1 MKKIIILLLV
11 LLSGTYTYSQDTKQI
26 TPKTKLLVYYFH
38 ITNRCH
44 TCTTIEATTRKV
56 LLDNFKTELDSA
68 IIVFNTF
75 NVDSAANQAISK
87 KYDAYGATLALTQI
101 INGKEKIVDMS
112 NFAFSK
118 INNESLF
125 TEGLVQKIKELIK

>member
-1 MKKIIILLLV
+1 MKKLIILLMV
-11 LLSGTYTYSQDTKQI
+11 LTAGTYSYGQDIKQI

-56 LLDNFKTELDSA
+56 LLDNFKQELDSS

-75 NVDSAANQAISK
+75 NVDSAENAAISK

-101 INGKEKIVDMS
+101 IGGKEKIVDMS
-112 NFAFSK
+112 NFAFAK

-125 TEGLVQKIKELIK
+125 TEGLVQKIKELLK

>member
-1 MKKIIILLLV
+1 MKKILFLV
-11 LLSGTYTYSQDTKQI
+11 LVLVAGMTSFAQDTKPI
-26 TPKTKLLVYYFH
+26 TDKTKLLVYYFH

-56 LLDNFKTELDSA
+56 LLANFQEELNKG

-75 NVDSAANQAISK
+75 NVDSTENEAMCK
-87 KYDAYGATLALTQI
+87 KYDAYGATLALTKLKD
-101 INGKEKIVDMS
+101 GKEKIVDMS

-118 INNESLF
+118 INNEKLF
-125 TEGLVQKIKELIK
+125 TEGLTQKIKELIK

>member
-1 MKKIIILLLV
+1 MKKIIISLLV
-11 LLSGTYTYSQDTKQI
+11 LLSVANSHAQETRQV

-38 ITNRCH
+38 ITNRCQ

-56 LLDNFKTELDSA
+56 LLDNFKAELDSA
-68 IIVFNTF
+68 VIVFSTF
-75 NVDSAANQAISK
+75 NVDSAVNEAISK
-87 KYDAYGATLALTQI
+87 KYDAYGATLALTQLTD
-101 INGKEKIVDMS
+101 GKEKIVDVT

-118 INNESLF
+118 INNESSF